1 MDKNLDRIHIKDLT
15 VMGIVGIKPDER
27 TTPQEIRVNCTMWVD
42 TRPAAAS
49 DDIADAANYRTI
61 SKALIA
67 HLEGGEPML
76 VERLVQE
83 LVDIVFE
90 TEPRVSSVK
99 MTVEKPTAL
108 RHAGSVGIT
117 IRRSRVDTL

>member
-1 MDKNLDRIHIKDLT
+1 MHDELDRIHITDLT
-15 VMGIVGIKPDER
+15 VMGIVGINPDER
-27 TTPQEIRVNCTMWVD
+27 TTPQEIRVNATLWVD

-49 DDIADAANYRTI
+49 DDIVDAANYRTI
-61 SKALIA
+61 TKALIA
-67 HLEGGEPML
+67 HLEAGEPML

-90 TEPRVSSVK
+90 TEPRVDSVE

-108 RHAGSVGIT
+108 RHARSVGIT
-117 IRRSRVDTL
+117 IHRSRV

>member
-1 MDKNLDRIHIKDLT
+1 MHEGLDRIDIKDLT
-15 VMGIVGIKPDER
+15 VMGIVGINPDER
-27 TTPQEIRVNCTMWVD
+27 TTPQEIRVNARLWVD

-49 DDIADAANYRTI
+49 DEIVDAANYRTI
-61 SKALIA
+61 TKALIA
-67 HLEGGEPML
+67 HLEAGNPML

-90 TEPRVSSVK
+90 TEPRVESVE

-108 RHAGSVGIT
+108 RHARSVGIT
-117 IRRSRVDTL
+117 IHRSRV

>member
-1 MDKNLDRIHIKDLT
+1 MDSNLDRIRISDLE

-27 TTPQEIRVNCTMWVD
+27 TTPQLIRVNATLWVD
-42 TRPAAAS
+42 TRPAAVS
-49 DDIADAANYRTI
+49 DDIEDAANYRTI
-61 SKALIA
+61 TKALIA
-67 HLEGGEPML
+67 HLESGKPLL

-83 LVDIVFE
+83 LVDIVFQ
-90 TEPRVSSVK
+90 TEPRVQSVE

-117 IRRSRVDTL
+117 IHRSRV

>member
-1 MDKNLDRIHIKDLT
+1 MEQHLDKIHITDLT

-49 DDIADAANYRTI
+49 DAIADAANYRTI

-67 HLEGGEPML
+67 HLEAGEPML

-83 LVDIVFE
+83 LADIVFA
-90 TEPRVSSVK
+90 TEPRVHSVE

-108 RHAGSVGIT
+108 RHARSVGIT
-117 IRRSRVDTL
+117 IHRTRV

>member
-1 MDKNLDRIHIKDLT
+1 MHDHLDKIHIRDLK

-27 TTPQEIRVNCTMWVD
+27 TTPQEILVNATLWVN

-61 SKALIA
+61 TKALIA

-83 LVDIVFE
+83 LVDVVFA
-90 TEPRVSSVK
+90 TEPRVRSVEL
-99 MTVEKPTAL
+99 TVEKPTAL
-108 RHAGSVGIT
+108 RHARSVGIT
-117 IRRSRVDTL
+117 IHRSRV